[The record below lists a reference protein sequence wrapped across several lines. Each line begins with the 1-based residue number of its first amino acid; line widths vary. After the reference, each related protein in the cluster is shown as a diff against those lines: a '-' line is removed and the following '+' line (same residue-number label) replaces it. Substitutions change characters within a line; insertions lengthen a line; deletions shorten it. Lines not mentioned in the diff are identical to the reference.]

1 MSPRYER
8 RQRGGGGALL
18 LLIAAAALVVA
29 VLAIF
34 TDVFSGKKAPDK
46 DTDSPAVTQPADGEP
61 DGTGDADNTAKDP
74 EGDQKGGQSGNGDG
88 NTDKS
93 TVTTTKPA
101 ASNVITTDATPYQS
115 GGVYIVGNAGYEM
128 YNYVGS
134 LAEKYQSTV
143 NAVADSLSGVSQVY
157 AMAIPLSS
165 SITLPDSLLSDIPG
179 SDQAQAE
186 KDILAGM
193 GQNIKTVPLHDALNA
208 HRTEY
213 IYFRTDHHWTAL
225 GAYYAY
231 VQFCNVKGITP
242 HDLSDY
248 EVSQYTG
255 FLGSFYNG
263 GGKPQAMADDPDTV
277 NAYHPVS
284 STAAMKYG
292 TGLNFFKHRHP
303 GRFFDVG
310 MAEEHAVSF
319 AAGLASQGLLPVVA
333 IYSTFFQRAYDQI
346 IHDVNLLREN
356 VVFAIDRAGFVPAD
370 GETHQGI
377 YDPAFL
383 SQLGMPLYA
392 PSNYQELNYWLQQLL
407 SDRFHGPRA
416 IRYPRGGQDAA
427 LAEFGC
433 TGEDYDFLRKADDAT
448 IVLVSYADELT
459 DVLQAAQELKQKDIV
474 CDVLKLVKLYPF
486 TEKVL
491 DELIKYQKILFA
503 EECIANGSIGEH
515 LECALQQKGWNGC
528 FIHLSVR
535 DVRLPHASVAQIKQA
550 TGLDAASLVQTVQ
563 MAVTKGESLS

>member
-143 NAVADSLSGVSQVY
+143 NAVADSLSGVSNVY

-255 FLGSFYNG
+255 FLGSFYND

-310 MAEEHAVSF
+310 MAEEHAVTF

-346 IHDVNLLREN
+346 IHDVNLMQLD
-356 VVFAIDRAGFVPAD
+356 VLFAVDRAGLVPGD
-370 GETHQGI
+370 GATHQGI
-377 YDPAFL
+377 YDVAFFSNVNIPIFAPAN
-383 SQLGMPLYA
+383 YA
-392 PSNYQELNYWLQQLL
+392 ELRYWLTYLV
-407 SDRFHGPRA
+407 REAHGPRM
-416 IRYPRGGQDAA
+416 IRYARGGENPALAA
-427 LAEFGC
+427 LPC
-433 TGEDYDFLRKADDAT
+433 TGARYDVLDPVDGARIA
-448 IVLVSYADELT
+448 LVSYGAETEEIIAAKDLLAQHGVQADCVKLT
-459 DVLQAAQELKQKDIV
+459 QLYPLPDGV
-474 CDVLKLVKLYPF
+474 CDTLKHYD
-486 TEKVL
+486 T
-491 DELIKYQKILFA
+491 ILFA
-503 EECIANGSIGEH
+503 EDTVRTGGIGEQLGFAMQQCGWQGEFLLHAVDNSH
-515 LECALQQKGWNGC
+515 LLHANVPELRKDQQ
-528 FIHLSVR
+528 
-535 DVRLPHASVAQIKQA
+535 
-550 TGLDAASLVQTVQ
+550 LDAAALCADILNALKEKQ
-563 MAVTKGESLS
+563 A

>member
-8 RQRGGGGALL
+8 RQRGGGGALRR
-18 LLIAAAALVVA
+18 LIAAAALVVA

-34 TDVFSGKKAPDK
+34 TDVFSGKKVPGK

-143 NAVADSLSGVSQVY
+143 NAVADSLSGVSNVY

-255 FLGSFYNG
+255 FLGSFYND

-284 STAAMKYG
+284 RTAAMTYG
-292 TGLNFFKHRHP
+292 SSEGIYGDIFLYGNWSKERDDPFKSRA
-303 GRFFDVG
+303 RVYVLKTLKQDKESYLAVG
-310 MAEEHAVSF
+310 M
-319 AAGLASQGLLPVVA
+319 L
-333 IYSTFFQRAYDQI
+333 
-346 IHDVNLLREN
+346 VNLICYYANE
-356 VVFAIDRAGFVPAD
+356 FVA
-370 GETHQGI
+370 TH
-377 YDPAFL
+377 L
-383 SQLGMPLYA
+383 
-392 PSNYQELNYWLQQLL
+392 
-407 SDRFHGPRA
+407 DRF
-416 IRYPRGGQDAA
+416 D
-427 LAEFGC
+427 
-433 TGEDYDFLRKADDAT
+433 
-448 IVLVSYADELT
+448 
-459 DVLQAAQELKQKDIV
+459 
-474 CDVLKLVKLYPF
+474 
-486 TEKVL
+486 
-491 DELIKYQKILFA
+491 
-503 EECIANGSIGEH
+503 
-515 LECALQQKGWNGC
+515 
-528 FIHLSVR
+528 
-535 DVRLPHASVAQIKQA
+535 
-550 TGLDAASLVQTVQ
+550 
-563 MAVTKGESLS
+563 

>member
-143 NAVADSLSGVSQVY
+143 NAVADSLSGVSNVY

-225 GAYYAY
+225 GAWYAY
-231 VQFCNVKGITP
+231 AEWAKMAGFEPVPLSEYEEIVQEPFYGSLYYQAHQSGKLTADQVYGYVPPGDVHLYINQGSNDSLSNRGYEQTLITQIHGNDKYMCFLTGDFPLCTFINNDITDGSACLLVKNSNGNPFGYYLTQHYQYVYVMDYRKYFSRPLTKFVDYYDVDDVIFC
-242 HDLSDY
+242 LS
-248 EVSQYTG
+248 SGQAQ
-255 FLGSFYNG
+255 SAG
-263 GGKPQAMADDPDTV
+263 G
-277 NAYHPVS
+277 NS
-284 STAAMKYG
+284 
-292 TGLNFFKHRHP
+292 L
-303 GRFFDVG
+303 
-310 MAEEHAVSF
+310 
-319 AAGLASQGLLPVVA
+319 LQGL
-333 IYSTFFQRAYDQI
+333 IQ
-346 IHDVNLLREN
+346 
-356 VVFAIDRAGFVPAD
+356 
-370 GETHQGI
+370 
-377 YDPAFL
+377 
-383 SQLGMPLYA
+383 
-392 PSNYQELNYWLQQLL
+392 
-407 SDRFHGPRA
+407 
-416 IRYPRGGQDAA
+416 
-427 LAEFGC
+427 
-433 TGEDYDFLRKADDAT
+433 
-448 IVLVSYADELT
+448 
-459 DVLQAAQELKQKDIV
+459 
-474 CDVLKLVKLYPF
+474 
-486 TEKVL
+486 
-491 DELIKYQKILFA
+491 
-503 EECIANGSIGEH
+503 
-515 LECALQQKGWNGC
+515 
-528 FIHLSVR
+528 
-535 DVRLPHASVAQIKQA
+535 
-550 TGLDAASLVQTVQ
+550 
-563 MAVTKGESLS
+563 